1 MNQFARA
8 RQILPYDGEAYYFS
22 PGVISL
28 PDNLQEMLLQLDLWK
43 NDEGVIFGKKYI
55 TDRKVLWVADEAFD
69 YSYSQ
74 KSRIA
79 QPWPDFIY
87 DIKLKLDKLCGV
99 TFNSCLGNLYHN
111 GNESMGWHADNE
123 KCMKKGAAIAS
134 LSIGADRRFSFK
146 HKGTKQTANVLL
158 ENGSVLI
165 MQGATQENWLHALPK
180 STKTQQPRVNLTFRV
195 FEKV

>member
-1 MNQFARA
+1 MQAK
-8 RQILPYDGEAYYFS
+8 QLLPFDGEAYYFS

-28 PDNLQEMLLQLDLWK
+28 HDNLLEDLLQLDLWK
-43 NDEGVIFGKKYI
+43 KDEGVIFGKKYI

-79 QPWPDFIY
+79 EPWPDFIY
-87 DIKLKLDKLCGV
+87 EIKLKLDELCGV

-134 LSIGADRRFSFK
+134 LSIGAERKFSFK
-146 HKGTKQTANVLL
+146 HKSTKQTVHTLL
-158 ENGSVLI
+158 ENGSVLV
-165 MQGATQENWLHALPK
+165 MQGATQGNWLHALPK
-180 STKTQQPRVNLTFRV
+180 STKTNQPRVNLTFRV
-195 FEKV
+195 FEI